1 MKKTILS
8 LAATLLYVCTQ
19 AQSMPDTIVG
29 EVVNITATKTLSKQS
44 ETGKVVTV
52 ISKAQIEKSAGKSL
66 AQLLN
71 EQVGITVAGALN
83 TTGTNQSVFMRGASS
98 GRTLILL
105 DGIPVNDPS
114 LINNEFD
121 LNLLSLGNVESIEIC
136 KGGQSTLYGSDAVA
150 GVINIITTKN
160 YITKPFQTTASVSYG
175 SFNTIKTN
183 VQFYG
188 TKNKFSYTVRAS
200 NITTKGFSAAY
211 DSTGTKNFDNDKY
224 NGTVLSTNLKYVI
237 SDALSIK
244 AFAQSS
250 AYKNSIDAGI
260 FSDEKDFTVNNIN
273 TIAGTGFNFKKSIVT
288 LVGNYQ
294 YSDIKR
300 NFYNDSIDKPGF
312 SKFVTDDYFGKNQFA
327 ELYASVNLGGGFS
340 LLQGADFRFN
350 NMNSKYFSL
359 SSFGPFTSITKDSVQ
374 SQTSAY
380 ASLFYKTKNNKFA
393 AEIGGRLNVHSR
405 YGFNN
410 TYTINPSYQFN
421 KNFRAFASLSTGYK
435 APSLYQL
442 YSSYGNLNLKAE
454 ESKNYEIGLQ
464 HNSKY
469 GVSRIVYFD
478 RVINNGID
486 FNNISFSY
494 FNVIKQKVSGIELE
508 TSVKPTNNL
517 TIALNFTGLKME
529 EKSQSRQTFRDTTY
543 SELLRR
549 PKNSL
554 NTSITYQINKQLNV
568 SLNGK
573 MVGARNDVGGYKKQ
587 DIKLDSY
594 FLLGANAQFIFNHKL
609 KAFAD
614 AQNIGNVKFFDIR
627 GFNSIPFLLN
637 VGVTFTL

>member
-8 LAATLLYVCTQ
+8 LAATLLYVSTQ
-19 AQSMPDTIVG
+19 AQSVPDTIVG
-29 EVVNITATKTLSKQS
+29 EVVNVTATKSLSKQS

-52 ISKAQIEKSAGKSL
+52 ISKEQIEKSAGKTL

-71 EQVGITVAGALN
+71 EQVGVTIAGALN
-83 TTGTNQSVFMRGASS
+83 TVGTNQSVFVRGANS

-160 YITKPFQTTASVSYG
+160 DITKPVQASATVGYG
-175 SFNTIKTN
+175 SFNTFRGN
-183 VQFYG
+183 VQLFG
-188 TKNKFSYTVRAS
+188 TKNKFTYTIRVS
-200 NITTKGFSAAY
+200 NLNTKGFSAAY
-211 DSTGTKNFDNDKY
+211 DSTGTKNYDNDKY
-224 NGTVLSTNLKYVI
+224 NGTVISTNLKYAI
-237 SDALSIK
+237 SEAFSLK

-250 AYKNSIDAGI
+250 TYKNSIDAGI
-260 FSDEKDFTVNNIN
+260 FSDEKDFTVNNVN
-273 TIAGTGFNFKKSIVT
+273 TIAGTGFTFKKSIVS
-288 LVGNYQ
+288 LVVNYQ

-300 NFYNDSIDKPGF
+300 NYINDSIDKPGF
-312 SKFVTDDYFGKNQFA
+312 SKYVTDDYFGKNQFA
-327 ELYASVNLGGGFS
+327 EMYANINLGGGFS

-350 NMNSKYFSL
+350 NMNSKYYSL

-380 ASLFYKTKNNKFA
+380 ASLFYKTKNNKFTM
-393 AEIGGRLNVHSR
+393 EVGGRLNVHSR

-421 KNFRAFASLSTGYK
+421 KNFRTFASLSTGYK

-454 ESKNYEIGLQ
+454 ESKNYEIGIQ

-469 GVSRIVYFD
+469 GISRAVYFN
-478 RVINNGID
+478 REINNGID
-486 FNNISFSY
+486 FNNISFKY
-494 FNVIKQKVSGIELE
+494 FNVIRQIVRGVEFE
-508 TSVKPTNNL
+508 TSIKPTAAL
-517 TIALNFTGLKME
+517 TISLNYTGLKME

-543 SELLRR
+543 THLLRR
-549 PKNSL
+549 PTSSL
-554 NTSITYQINKQLNV
+554 NTTILYQINKKFSV
-568 SLNGK
+568 SVNGK
-573 MVGARNDVGGYKKQ
+573 AVGNRYDVGGYKKQ

-594 FLLGANAQFIFNHKL
+594 FLFGANAQYQFNEKI
-609 KAFAD
+609 KVFAD

-637 VGVTFTL
+637 AGVTFKL